1 MSQGI
6 VDLKATTLFVWV
18 AIGVREMAAAA
29 TSVGVG
35 ALVTVGF
42 GVGVGAFV
50 VVAAGVLL
58 AATVGVIGAVDV
70 LDGAALGVADAT
82 STTCTLASCAGIAL
96 EVELSTRT
104 TPMSSNN
111 NTPNAR
117 RILGK

>member
-1 MSQGI
+1 
-6 VDLKATTLFVWV
+6 
-18 AIGVREMAAAA
+18 
-29 TSVGVG
+29 
-35 ALVTVGF
+35 
-42 GVGVGAFV
+42 
-50 VVAAGVLL
+50 
-58 AATVGVIGAVDV
+58 VIGAVYV